1 MRFWGLI
8 MICLPVSLT
17 GLMYIAAVKKRA
29 RLCLALSEL
38 TEELSRCFTETGA
51 DLIIALGYIGEK
63 EKFSCFGFISAVRAR
78 LQGGEELR
86 EVWQDCVRNDSALSA
101 LTPDER
107 EILLPLYECFDS
119 SSTDELSVRLSVYS
133 VRLKNAA
140 DEENRR
146 LKKNGGAAAGLSAL
160 GAAALFIIFI

>member
-1 MRFWGLI
+1 
-8 MICLPVSLT
+8 
-17 GLMYIAAVKKRA
+17 MYMAAIKKRA
-29 RLCLALSEL
+29 KLCLALSEL

-51 DLIIALGYIGEK
+51 ELMGALGYIGEK
-63 EKFSCFGFISAVRAR
+63 EKFAGFGFISAVRTR
-78 LQGGEELR
+78 LREGGELR
-86 EVWQDCVRNDSALSA
+86 EVWQSCVRGDSALSA

-119 SSTDELSVRLSVYS
+119 SSTDELSARLSVYS
-133 VRLKNAA
+133 ARLKDAA

-160 GAAALFIIFI
+160 GAAALFIILI

>member
-1 MRFWGLI
+1 
-8 MICLPVSLT
+8 
-17 GLMYIAAVKKRA
+17 MYMAAIKKRA
-29 RLCLALSEL
+29 KLCLALSEL

-51 DLIIALGYIGEK
+51 ELISALGYIGEK
-63 EKFSCFGFISAVRAR
+63 EKFSGFGFISAVKMR
-78 LQGGEELR
+78 LQEGGELR
-86 EVWQDCVRNDSALSA
+86 EVWQSCVRGDSALSA

-119 SSTDELSVRLSVYS
+119 SSTDELSARLSVYS
-133 VRLKNAA
+133 ARLKDAA

-160 GAAALFIIFI
+160 GAAALFIILI